1 MCSCPNTN
9 TCRVTRSTPRVDTC
23 RVQYESMDTIGERIK
38 KARLARGWSGQE
50 LARRA
55 GYKTQSGISNLENR
69 STGSGG
75 HRVAH
80 IAQVLRVPIE
90 WILNGGDSDVV
101 PLLSLYDE
109 HQQPPP
115 LQAREPNAAVIK
127 FRAGEDA
134 RTVRLFKLWAGLDD
148 KSKDELL
155 GRVEFYVAGRA
166 PHTDGQ
172 ALSVANNRK

>member
-1 MCSCPNTN
+1 
-9 TCRVTRSTPRVDTC
+9 
-23 RVQYESMDTIGERIK
+23 MDTIGERIK

-75 HRVAH
+75 HKVAH

-90 WILNGGDSDVV
+90 WLLNGGEGDTV
-101 PLLSLYDE
+101 PLLPLYE
-109 HQQPPP
+109 EFTNPEP
-115 LQAREPNAAVIK
+115 LKAREPTGSIIQ

-134 RTVRLFKLWAGLDD
+134 RTVRLFKLWSGLDD
-148 KSKDELL
+148 AGKNELL
-155 GRVEFYVAGRA
+155 GRVEFYVAGCS
-166 PHTDGQ
+166 PHTNGQ
-172 ALSVANNRK
+172 ALSVASKRQ